1 LKNINYIIYTPNYSI
16 NSGGYSALHYLSQA
30 LHELGVN
37 SVYLTTNI
45 TNPRWYAV
53 PLEYVLS
60 SQCKKKSG
68 FPLLSLLIWIR
79 EWIKIPT
86 FIRKI
91 TRKVRSS
98 YPNFVW
104 QYLDRESTVVI
115 YAENEP
121 GNPLDAKNIVRWIM
135 MHPKVESKIPQYGLD
150 EHIFLYHDFYKVNE
164 RYNNQIKG
172 LLTSID
178 MNYHLETYFDFHKE
192 RKGGA
197 YIVRKGVNKPH
208 DKHPEEFKNVDDLL
222 LQLSDKEKAQ
232 FFNGIKTFISYDPVT
247 FVTVQA
253 ALCGCEVIVIPDKD
267 GEFSVSN
274 MKKTNRINGV
284 AYGLDDL
291 EWARETLHLLKPSM
305 EETNKQNLETI
316 SKFKDYWESYLGK

>member
-1 LKNINYIIYTPNYSI
+1 MKNINYIIYTPNYSI
-16 NSGGYSALHYLSQA
+16 NSGGYSALHYLSHA

-53 PLEYVLS
+53 PLENILN
-60 SQCKKKSG
+60 SQNKRKLD
-68 FPLLSLLIWIR
+68 FPLFRLLIWIR
-79 EWIKIPT
+79 GWIKIPT

-91 TRKVRSS
+91 TRRVRSS
-98 YPNFVW
+98 YPHFVW
-104 QYLDRESTVVI
+104 QYLDRECTVVI

-135 MHPKVESKIPQYGLD
+135 MNPKVDSKIPQYGLD

-164 RYNNQIKG
+164 RYNNQIRG

-178 MNYHLETYFDFHKE
+178 MNYHLETYFNFHKE

-208 DKHPEEFKNVDDLL
+208 DKHPKDFKKVDDLL
-222 LQLSDKEKAQ
+222 MQLSDKDKAE

-247 FVTVQA
+247 FITVQA
-253 ALCGCEVIVIPDKD
+253 ALCGCEVIVIPDMD

-284 AYGLDDL
+284 AYDLDDL
-291 EWARETLHLLKPSM
+291 EWAGETLHLLKPSL

-316 SKFKDYWESYLGK
+316 SKFKDYWEDFFGK